1 MVDFRLILHIY
12 PFGNLVIIRPD
23 ESIISSLLGRLETHS
38 TISHF
43 SELLNSY
50 RTMLNIRLRR
60 LLNMADVM
68 AMLSQMRSAS
78 GDMDTIGLP
87 DHVIL
92 EFASLDDKLVQAVQE
107 AAEKQSQYS
116 SEHLMMSE
124 EELVTILQ
132 DDYVNFYAPATVNP
146 YVAIAGRGPWI
157 VTSHGAVLHDN
168 GGYGMLGGGHGP
180 SEIISAM
187 SENHV
192 MANVMTPSFSQARM
206 AAALKKELGHTR
218 GSCPFS
224 KFICMNSGSE
234 SMTVA
239 MRICDINTK
248 KMTDQGGR
256 HEGKPV
262 MLMAIERAFH
272 GRTDRPAQISHSCKA
287 SYDKNL
293 KTFAERDNL
302 ILVPSNNV
310 EALQAAFAH
319 ADENGYFIESMS
331 IEPVQGEGNPGQCIE
346 RDFYDEAR
354 RLTNEHGSMLIVDSI
369 QAGIRGQGTLSVV
382 DYEGF
387 QDAEAPDLETWSK
400 ALNAGQYPLSV
411 LGLNERAA
419 ELYVVGIYGNTMT
432 TNPRALETA
441 VAVLETITPELRK
454 NIRDRGD
461 EFVDKLNALAEELPG
476 TIIKVQGTGLLIS
489 AELEPSILTVVG
501 FDEVEVWCRKHGL
514 GVIHGGVNA
523 LRYTPH
529 FNITSE
535 EVDLVIDITRQ
546 SIKHFTQ

>member
-1 MVDFRLILHIY
+1 M
-12 PFGNLVIIRPD
+12 
-23 ESIISSLLGRLETHS
+23 
-38 TISHF
+38 
-43 SELLNSY
+43 
-50 RTMLNIRLRR
+50 NIRLRR
-60 LLNMADVM
+60 LLGMADVM
-68 AMLSQMRSAS
+68 ALLTQMRIAS
-78 GDMDTIGLP
+78 GIPETVGLP
-87 DHVIL
+87 DNVIL
-92 EFASLDDKLVQAVQE
+92 DFASRDQTLVQAIQE
-107 AAEKQSQYS
+107 ASEKQTKFA

-124 EELVTILQ
+124 SNLVEHLQ
-132 DDYVNFYAPATVNP
+132 ADYVNFYAPETINP

-206 AAALKKELGHTR
+206 AAALRKELGHTR

-239 MRICDINTK
+239 MRIGDVNSKI
-248 KMTDQGGR
+248 MTGPGGR

-262 MLMAIERAFH
+262 KLLAIERAFH
-272 GRTDRPAQISHSCKA
+272 GRTDRPAQISHSCKG
-287 SYDKNL
+287 SYDKSL
-293 KTFAERDNL
+293 KTFSERNNL
-302 ILVPSNNV
+302 LLVPSNDT
-310 EALQAAFAH
+310 EALKAVFAD
-319 ADENGYFIESMS
+319 ADEKGFFIESMS

-354 RLTNEHGSMLIVDSI
+354 RLTNEHGSVLIVDSI

-411 LGLNERAA
+411 LGLNQRAA
-419 ELYVVGIYGNTMT
+419 DLYVVGIYGNTMT

-441 VAVLETITPELRK
+441 VAVLETITPELRQ
-454 NIRDRGD
+454 NIRGRGE
-461 EFVDKLNALAEELPG
+461 EFVMKLNALSDELPG

-546 SIKHFTQ
+546 AIIQFTQ